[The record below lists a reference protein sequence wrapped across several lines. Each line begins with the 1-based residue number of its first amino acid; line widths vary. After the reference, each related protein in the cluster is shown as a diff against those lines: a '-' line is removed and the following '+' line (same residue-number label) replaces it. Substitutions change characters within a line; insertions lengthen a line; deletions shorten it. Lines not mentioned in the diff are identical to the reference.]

1 MEQRYIQ
8 RFRLPDR
15 LCCSSAP
22 AVLAAGRVL
31 EDTKQPR
38 LVAQLKFKSVADRP
52 IGTVSG
58 TLRCL
63 DGTGRTLGEVPFAYP
78 DLTARRGE
86 AFGQYTAIVLPG
98 TEVRAVELAGL
109 EVCFADGSAWTAPAK
124 AGWEQLPPF
133 EPLEAAVGDPE
144 LLALSRRSLPGG
156 KYAYAARAGLWYCTC
171 GGVNR
176 DGESCCHRC
185 GRDRDQ
191 VTRYAAPEGLEAL
204 RQELREEEARRAEAR
219 EQARREAEAKATALK
234 AAAGERARQ
243 LRDRFTKKAPAEEA
257 LPPDETAET
266 APLAA
271 GAAGETPASETASD
285 LEAVSVPAEAAAPRT
300 RSGRARKTA
309 GKGKLLAG
317 IGVLA
322 VLAVLAAVVLPRVL
336 GGGAGELHVTTPGD
350 TGEVVTL
357 RVQEDEEG
365 VCAVTPD
372 LVRDLVPGADSIS
385 FGGVPD
391 LGNDIHPYLI
401 NSYHMACLVTSHGE
415 HGAGEDWGSFDANR
429 DPDSPVCL
437 LVFGQDLTRLV
448 GYAINPPRDAGGGD
462 WELDVTLCDYDFG
475 DLVEEETERFEAGR
489 DEIFSHRIQAE
500 DIADSGAEWFL
511 FGYNTGRGPTLLSD
525 DPQAYHIWSQY
536 TSEHRDQFARA
547 LDRAAVEDRLPDLGR
562 WRCFLLLDD
571 DRELL
576 GYTML
581 DHSGSGGPTGG
592 SGGIESLGTVDLYL
606 EEENNRITLND
617 EVLQEVIPEE
627 AFFNFEGYA
636 IDLNGD
642 MDAYLTDS
650 FHMAWL
656 VTSEGTAWGGN
667 SSAIWDPSTIELC
680 TLMVYSDFTRLCG
693 YFIGV
698 PEDLGG
704 GRWRIEITLCDY
716 DFTQLYAAQAEGY
729 DIAPQLPEIS
739 ESQLA
744 YSGATWFIE
753 PVQQLSGN
761 DDFTNRVRL
770 QSLWSRATS
779 PNIRLFA
786 RPIEELPHTARRATA
801 DRPEFYLLLNADYQ
815 YLGYVRITDGE
826 RVEGLTLEPPAGG
839 GTTASG
845 TVNLDLTAINGMC
858 RLEFEQVQELI
869 PQAER
874 MELRSAADLGSIEEY
889 LRISDSTAWMQAYGE
904 PLGQSNGQFSVQNG
918 HASFRSLLIYS
929 GPTRLCGYFIGEP
942 VHEGGDTWRMEI
954 TLCDYDFSD
963 LLDQEKQAFDRWEV
977 PPYVDPE
984 DADTTGAKYVITGFY
999 TASEDERDMDTDEE
1013 AQLYLLWS
1021 HSQRWRVERLCQNA
1035 EHLESLRPE
1044 GPDGRFAW
1052 VYCLLLDA
1060 DYQPVAYTILTN

>member
-1 MEQRYIQ
+1 M
-8 RFRLPDR
+8 RFGFIAADYGVYQICGLFIARL
-15 LCCSSAP
+15 
-22 AVLAAGRVL
+22 
-31 EDTKQPR
+31 
-38 LVAQLKFKSVADRP
+38 LV
-52 IGTVSG
+52 
-58 TLRCL
+58 
-63 DGTGRTLGEVPFAYP
+63 
-78 DLTARRGE
+78 
-86 AFGQYTAIVLPG
+86 
-98 TEVRAVELAGL
+98 
-109 EVCFADGSAWTAPAK
+109 
-124 AGWEQLPPF
+124 
-133 EPLEAAVGDPE
+133 
-144 LLALSRRSLPGG
+144 
-156 KYAYAARAGLWYCTC
+156 YC
-171 GGVNR
+171 N
-176 DGESCCHRC
+176 H
-185 GRDRDQ
+185 
-191 VTRYAAPEGLEAL
+191 A
-204 RQELREEEARRAEAR
+204 
-219 EQARREAEAKATALK
+219 
-234 AAAGERARQ
+234 
-243 LRDRFTKKAPAEEA
+243 
-257 LPPDETAET
+257 
-266 APLAA
+266 
-271 GAAGETPASETASD
+271 
-285 LEAVSVPAEAAAPRT
+285 
-300 RSGRARKTA
+300 
-309 GKGKLLAG
+309 
-317 IGVLA
+317 
-322 VLAVLAAVVLPRVL
+322 
-336 GGGAGELHVTTPGD
+336 
-350 TGEVVTL
+350 
-357 RVQEDEEG
+357 
-365 VCAVTPD
+365 
-372 LVRDLVPGADSIS
+372 
-385 FGGVPD
+385 
-391 LGNDIHPYLI
+391 
-401 NSYHMACLVTSHGE
+401 SHGE
-415 HGAGEDWGSFDANR
+415 HGAGEDWGTFDANR

-448 GYAINPPRDAGGGD
+448 GYAINPPRDAGGGA

-511 FGYNTGRGPTLLSD
+511 FGYNTGRGATLELD
-525 DPQAYHIWSQY
+525 DPQTYHIWSQCV
-536 TSEHRDQFARA
+536 SEHRDQFAREM
-547 LDRAAVEDRLPDLGR
+547 DRLESSLPDLGR

-571 DRELL
+571 DREPL
-576 GYTML
+576 GYVML

-592 SGGIESLGTVDLYL
+592 SGDIESLGTVDLYL

-617 EVLQEVIPEE
+617 EVLQEVIPEV

-744 YSGATWFIE
+744 HSGATWFIE

-770 QSLWSRATS
+770 QSLWCRATS

-826 RVEGLTLEPPAGG
+826 RVEGLTLEPPAG

-963 LLDQEKQAFDRWEV
+963 LLDQEKQAFARWEV
-977 PPYVDPE
+977 PPYVE
-984 DADTTGAKYVITGFY
+984 AAEADSTGAKYVITGFY
-999 TASEDERDMDTDEE
+999 TASNAAEDMSTDETV
-1013 AQLYLLWS
+1013 QLYSLWS
-1021 HSQRWRVERLCQNA
+1021 QSQSIGVGRFCQNA

-1060 DYQPVAYTILTN
+1060 DYQPVAYTILTNEGGAS